1 MMISNGHAEPMPW
14 SQLFTAALFDLAWWM
29 LLGPAIVLATT
40 SVARLRAG
48 MVRRVIG
55 HGVVGVATVIL
66 YFILRSS
73 IHLPGDNFRLG
84 YKWSSL
90 LSTVPTSVGMYVI
103 FLAGTLAVLALKR
116 AAERERE
123 AAALVLRTSRLEKQ
137 LVEAQLGVLRAQLH
151 PHFLFNALHAISTLV
166 DWRPREARRMIVRLS
181 ELLRLAFTLSEE
193 REVSLSQELD
203 WLEHYLE
210 LQQIRFGDRLSIE
223 VRVAPDAMAA
233 RVPPLILQPLVENS
247 LKHGIE
253 RHSQGGK
260 IGIVAERDGRWL
272 RLRVTDDG
280 PGPVLQ
286 SSASGTG
293 VGLRNTRERL
303 CALYGDEQQ
312 LVLRGRDPNGAEV
325 LVELPYRENPV
336 AAQRP
341 AEKLTG

>member
-1 MMISNGHAEPMPW
+1 
-14 SQLFTAALFDLAWWM
+14 
-29 LLGPAIVLATT
+29 
-40 SVARLRAG
+40 
-48 MVRRVIG
+48 
-55 HGVVGVATVIL
+55 
-66 YFILRSS
+66 
-73 IHLPGDNFRLG
+73 
-84 YKWSSL
+84 
-90 LSTVPTSVGMYVI
+90 MYVI
-103 FLAGTLAVLALKR
+103 FLAGTLAVLALSR

-210 LQQIRFGDRLSIE
+210 LQQIRFGDRLSVE
-223 VRVAPDAMAA
+223 VRVAPDAIAA

-253 RHSQGGK
+253 RQSHGGR

-272 RLRVTDDG
+272 RVRVTDDG
-280 PGPVLQ
+280 PGPIME
-286 SSASGTG
+286 SSQSGTG
-293 VGLRNTRERL
+293 VGLRNTRDRL
-303 CALYGDEQQ
+303 RALYGDDQQ
-312 LVLRGRDPNGAEV
+312 LVLRQREPSGAEV
-325 LVELPYRENPV
+325 LVELPYHEDPV
-336 AAQRP
+336 VARRP
-341 AEKLTG
+341 VEKLTG